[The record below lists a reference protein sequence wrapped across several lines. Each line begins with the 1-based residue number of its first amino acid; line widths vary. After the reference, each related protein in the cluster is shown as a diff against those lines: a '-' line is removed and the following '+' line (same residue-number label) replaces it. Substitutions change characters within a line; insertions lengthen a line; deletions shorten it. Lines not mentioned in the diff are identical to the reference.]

1 MSHATVLTLK
11 WAGEHLAHSFQTWN
25 PCSSEWDGECHRVEG
40 EGGQQ
45 EHISCMG
52 QKGEEVVENTDFKGD
67 GAVVN

>member
-11 WAGEHLAHSFQTWN
+11 WAGEHLACSFRTWN
-25 PCSSEWDGECHRVEG
+25 PCSSWQDGECHRAEG

-52 QKGEEVVENTDFKGD
+52 QKGKEVIENTDFKGV
-67 GAVVN
+67 GAVV